1 MRNKIKILYLSLR
14 ERDKRNYKGNTEE
27 SLRIKKKRRKESVS
41 SISKIKKVN
50 LLFEK
55 NNEFEITGEISEKT
69 KSVLQLIN
77 RTS

>member
-55 NNEFEITGEISEKT
+55 NND
-69 KSVLQLIN
+69 
-77 RTS
+77 